1 MLRNLLVCGCVFV
14 LLYVRT
20 YVRTYVCVMLVDVV
34 LLHCCSYGLETFAQL
49 VQEGCLRFS
58 ELHIEDYPSFR
69 HRGMMLDTG

>member
-1 MLRNLLVCGCVFV
+1 M
-14 LLYVRT
+14 
-20 YVRTYVCVMLVDVV
+20 YVCVMLVDVI

>member
-1 MLRNLLVCGCVFV
+1 MWLCVCSTIC
-14 LLYVRT
+14 T